1 MLGSSLSL
9 LNQREEIS
17 FTFSEALLDS
27 FNWILR
33 ELLILNN
40 EVVQI
45 VS

>member
-9 LNQREEIS
+9 LNQREEIA

-33 ELLILNN
+33 KLLILNN
-40 EVVQI
+40 EVM
-45 VS
+45 